1 MYAYCVRE
9 KTKLFQCISK
19 SKNDCKLIPS
29 VLGFADFIGKGR
41 DIISEGYGFENRDLG
56 ISCDF
61 LEFLVISCNILKYL
75 HHKAKKST
83 RTKSDALFN
92 LIDYCLFFI
101 ACRKILVA
109 IAFTRWHT

>member
-9 KTKLFQCISK
+9 FSKKNFMPKKLFQCISK
-19 SKNDCKLIPS
+19 SKNASDFRSKASKNDCKLIPS

-75 HHKAKKST
+75 HHKAKK
-83 RTKSDALFN
+83 KHQN
-92 LIDYCLFFI
+92 
-101 ACRKILVA
+101 
-109 IAFTRWHT
+109 